1 MMKASFMQ
9 RFFAYLIDMIV
20 IAVVSVFVGLL
31 IPNYKNNDSLELN
44 QELNTMEE
52 KLIEVMQS
60 GDKSSY
66 KKVMQDVV
74 DIEFKI
80 AKSSVLS
87 ETVSFVI
94 LFGYFVILQF
104 ILKGRTVGKMAM
116 GIKVIDKKKNEPS
129 FWIMLY
135 RTFIIEGIIT
145 SFIALVSILLLNKNS
160 YVMFNMSL
168 NSVVSIFVIVSALM
182 ILYRKDRRGL
192 HDMMAGTSVVK
203 IDK

>member
-1 MMKASFMQ
+1 MKASFMQ

-20 IAVVSVFVGLL
+20 IAVVSIFVGLL
-31 IPNYKNNDSLELN
+31 IPNYKNSDSLELN
-44 QELNTMEE
+44 KELNTMEE

-66 KKVMQDVV
+66 NKVMQDFV
-74 DIEFKI
+74 DIEYKI

-87 ETVSFVI
+87 ESISFVI

-116 GIKVIDKKKNEPS
+116 GIKVIDKKKKEPG
-129 FWIMLY
+129 FWTILY

-145 SFIALVSILLLNKNS
+145 SFISLISIILLNKNT
-160 YVMFNMSL
+160 YVLFNTSL
-168 NSVVSIFVIVSALM
+168 NSIVSIFVIVSALM

-203 IDK
+203 IEK